1 MLIAAASLIRV
12 LFIPQY
18 STKEDKYEEEIRVLT
33 DKLKEVCMK
42 IRDNCYSV
50 SAINSSHLTHFS
62 LILYMS
68 GVREPLVVRKGIAG
82 GSWVGTFIINKLIKQ
97 YM

>member
-42 IRDNCYSV
+42 IQDNCYSV

-68 GVREPLVVRKGIAG
+68 GVRKGIAG
-82 GSWVGTFIINKLIKQ
+82 GS
-97 YM
+97 